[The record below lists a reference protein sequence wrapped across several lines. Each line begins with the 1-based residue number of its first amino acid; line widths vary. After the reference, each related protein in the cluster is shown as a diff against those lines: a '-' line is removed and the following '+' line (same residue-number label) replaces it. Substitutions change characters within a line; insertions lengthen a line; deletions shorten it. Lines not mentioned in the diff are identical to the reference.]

1 MRTLLIFTF
10 AFLTATAAAMA
21 GPSRDEMMAYIMRTM
36 DMRGQVEAYAR
47 ELVRQPLANPQSNEA
62 AELDGK
68 IKAIIVE
75 EVDKATQEVVDDYLV
90 EVEQIISDNLTDE
103 EVTALYEFFLTD
115 AGRSFGAKLQIIE
128 RDLYEID
135 ARYLELLAERA
146 QAGIKQRLTEAGY
159 D

>member
-1 MRTLLIFTF
+1 MRTLLIFSLACLAVSSTW
-10 AFLTATAAAMA
+10 A
-21 GPSRDEMMAYIMRTM
+21 GPSREEMMAYIMRTM

-47 ELVRQPLANPQSNEA
+47 ELIRQPLANPQNSET

-75 EVDKATQEVVDDYLV
+75 EVDKATQDVVDDYLA

-103 EVTALYEFFLTD
+103 EVTGLYEYFLTD
-115 AGRSFGAKLQIIE
+115 AGRSFGAKLKIIE
-128 RDLYEID
+128 RELYEVD

-146 QAGIKQRLTEAGY
+146 QARIKKRLTEAGY
-159 D
+159 E

>member
-1 MRTLLIFTF
+1 MRSLLIFFF
-10 AFLTATAAAMA
+10 ALVAVSTAWA
-21 GPSRDEMMAYIMRTM
+21 GASRDEMMAYIMRTM

-47 ELVRQPLANPQSNEA
+47 ELIRQPLAQPQKDGA

-75 EVDKATQEVVDDYLV
+75 EVDKATQDVVDDYLV
-90 EVEQIISDNLTDE
+90 EVEKVISSNLSDE
-103 EVTALYEFFLTD
+103 EITALYEFFLTD
-115 AGRSFGAKLQIIE
+115 AGRSFGAKLKTIE
-128 RDLYEID
+128 RDLYEVD

-146 QAGIKQRLTEAGY
+146 QAGIKKRLTEAGY